1 MSSTNPSFNGTFQH
15 LREVRLAIL
24 RLHKALLDSERAAYE
39 QSHSRIQSNTE
50 FFQLVIDH
58 EWFSW
63 LRPISQLIVQIDEAF
78 DAKEPMTLSQAKEL
92 LVQARNLL
100 QPAEQGTASQ
110 HRYYTAIQRDPNIAF
125 MHAEV
130 SKLLATEVQ
139 F

>member
-15 LREVRLAIL
+15 LREVRLALL

-39 QSHSRIQSNTE
+39 QSHSQIKSNTE
-50 FFQLVIDH
+50 FFQLVIEH

-92 LVQARNLL
+92 LVQVRELL
-100 QPAEQGTASQ
+100 RPSEQGTAAQ
-110 HRYYTAIQRDPNIAF
+110 QRYYDAIQRDANIAF
-125 MHAEV
+125 MHAEM